1 MTDGVSFAEA
11 ILRTGLFSP
20 LYSQMIKVGFQTGQT
35 DTVMQKLAAVY
46 EEEVDDSISK
56 TVSLLEPIMV
66 AVLAI
71 IVGIVLLS
79 VMLPLVSIMSSIG

>member
-1 MTDGVSFAEA
+1 
-11 ILRTGLFSP
+11 
-20 LYSQMIKVGFQTGQT
+20 MIKVGFQTGQT

>member
-1 MTDGVSFAEA
+1 MTGGISFPEA
-11 ILRTGLFSP
+11 LLRTGLFSP
-20 LYSQMIKVGFQTGQT
+20 LYSKMIKVGFQTGQT

>member
-1 MTDGVSFAEA
+1 MTDGISFPEA
-11 ILRTGLFSP
+11 IRAYRFSP

>member
-1 MTDGVSFAEA
+1 
-11 ILRTGLFSP
+11 
-20 LYSQMIKVGFQTGQT
+20 
-35 DTVMQKLAAVY
+35 MQKLAAVY